1 MSYVCC
7 DYDSCILRAWLK
19 AVLAGSK
26 LGQLSK
32 TFSLIPDNECLE
44 VSLIVSQFSLGQKW
58 TEIRNIFICA
68 HKQGIGLQCSRL
80 TGFYVNSLCSA
91 DQMVFSLCQCVL
103 RFHKKGQHLQL
114 VQMPMCLNISFRQ
127 QLNYL
132 NLKKK
137 KKRNITNKLTFS
149 LWHHRSAWRTLS
161 HACILFTCQLS
172 NVCCWCRKHAHINW
186 C

>member
-103 RFHKKGQHLQL
+103 QFHKIKDLGKKAQHLQL

-132 NLKKK
+132 NLKIRRKK
-137 KKRNITNKLTFS
+137 VCRYSFS
-149 LWHHRSAWRTLS
+149 SVFL
-161 HACILFTCQLS
+161 
-172 NVCCWCRKHAHINW
+172 
-186 C
+186 